1 MNAGIRY
8 PEGRIVLPWEIRG
21 RHVQKEGEGSREGG
35 PTGHERDTVQRM
47 IGRRAPCREHR
58 RSLWIFSTIKTSF
71 SRRELGR
78 EIFGNLCVHAVVTVG
93 GRLRDLLREQGD

>member
-1 MNAGIRY
+1 MSGK
-8 PEGRIVLPWEIRG
+8 RG
-21 RHVQKEGEGSREGG
+21 KGAAKAVPRAYSGA
-35 PTGHERDTVQRM
+35 TGHERDAVQRM
-47 IGRRAPCREHR
+47 MGRRAPCREHG

>member
-1 MNAGIRY
+1 MSGK
-8 PEGRIVLPWEIRG
+8 RG
-21 RHVQKEGEGSREGG
+21 KGAAKAVPRAYSGA
-35 PTGHERDTVQRM
+35 TGHERDAVQRM
-47 IGRRAPCREHR
+47 MWRRAPCREHR